1 MPAAPDHQSSRVA
14 GRKTIVGGAPSRL
27 QLVASWGGADR
38 AVGYTLGTMLLRL
51 ASIPRRSLP
60 AMAILV
66 VIALVGMT
74 LVTRV
79 PSWLAV
85 LLVLVLMVVVSAGF
99 DLILREAGRDR
110 PAWDQFILP
119 NLLIVGAALFL
130 RLVASGGG
138 IAIGLALFGALLV
151 LVIWAEQHYWLNTTD
166 HQWSTLALVVIA
178 YIVVFVFYAAIYQI
192 KVRTLFNAPAIVTVT
207 FLIAVRLIRLT
218 DDLLPYLRVAPYAAF
233 AALVIGEVTWAL
245 NYWPLNGLLGGAFLL
260 TVLYFLVQVL
270 VQHLAGRLTPRAL
283 VEHGAVSL
291 IAAALILWRGL

>member
-1 MPAAPDHQSSRVA
+1 
-14 GRKTIVGGAPSRL
+14 
-27 QLVASWGGADR
+27 
-38 AVGYTLGTMLLRL
+38 
-51 ASIPRRSLP
+51 
-60 AMAILV
+60 MAILV
-66 VIALVGMT
+66 VIALVGMA

-85 LLVLVLMVVVSAGF
+85 LLALVLMVVVSAGF

-138 IAIGLALFGALLV
+138 IAIGLVLFGVLLV

-166 HQWSTLALVVIA
+166 HQWSTLALVIIA
-178 YIVVFVFYAAIYQI
+178 YIVVFVFYAAIYQM
-192 KVRTLFNAPAIVTVT
+192 KVRTLFNAPAIVIFT

-270 VQHLAGRLTPRAL
+270 VQHLAGRLTPRTI
-283 VEHGAVSL
+283 VEHGAISL
-291 IAAALILWRGL
+291 FAAALILWRGL